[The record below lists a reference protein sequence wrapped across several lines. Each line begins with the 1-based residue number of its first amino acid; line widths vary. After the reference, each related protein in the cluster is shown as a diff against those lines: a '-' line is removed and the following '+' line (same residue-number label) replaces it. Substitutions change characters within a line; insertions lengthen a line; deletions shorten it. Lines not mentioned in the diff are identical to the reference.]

1 MLYRT
6 ATVAIIAFWLIMMG
20 LLVRLET
27 HPEATDILDVPV
39 SYVTR
44 LIFRHGQTSFLTVQ
58 DQSKEVGTVF
68 LRPSITGTNGRTLNF
83 SGAFTAQV
91 PAAQATTNS
100 VHLTGAIDMDAA
112 LRVRDFHADLSLS
125 QPPCHLI
132 LKGDM
137 VLNTL
142 TYQVKV
148 GNQVVAAQ
156 TVPITAAGLDA
167 LVAQNLGPHVPIH
180 IDPSAISTPAIAA
193 REAEIHLHGE
203 QLEVYQVTV
212 SEGASPIIDI
222 YVTQLGQIVSAR
234 TSFGYTLEAED

>member
-6 ATVAIIAFWLIMMG
+6 ATVAIVAFWLIMMG

-39 SYVTR
+39 SYVMR

-83 SGAFTAQV
+83 SGAFTAQA
-91 PAAQATTNS
+91 PGAQPTTNS
-100 VHLTGAIDMDAA
+100 VHVTGAIDMDAA

-125 QPPCHLI
+125 QPACHLL

-142 TYQVKV
+142 AYQVKA

-156 TVPITAAGLDA
+156 TVPITAAGFDSLM
-167 LVAQNLGPHVPIH
+167 AQNLGRVPIH

-193 REAEIHLHGE
+193 REAEIQLHGE

-212 SEGASPIIDI
+212 SEGASPIMDI